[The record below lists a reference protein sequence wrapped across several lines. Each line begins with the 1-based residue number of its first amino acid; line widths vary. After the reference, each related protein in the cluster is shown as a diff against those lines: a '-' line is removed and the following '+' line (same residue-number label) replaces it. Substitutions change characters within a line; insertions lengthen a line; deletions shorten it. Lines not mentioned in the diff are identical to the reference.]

1 MFSTTQMKKIVCLI
15 LFFALS
21 LVSSAQS
28 GYEIKID
35 LKNYKDDLA
44 YLTYYQFDKTFIKDT
59 CTKIQNGKIIFKD
72 NKKLDTGIYSL
83 VSKQKALL
91 FNFFVDN
98 DTQKLELKSDSEADF
113 AEDLVA
119 LNSEKQNNF
128 LDYIRYIG
136 KQNLK
141 LLELE
146 KNTILKTKTDT
157 VLFNEKRVAIEK
169 SIADYEKNFVS
180 QNNGS
185 YVASVV
191 NLKTDKILQQVSFSS
206 KGKLDSVAAFNY
218 YKKHYWDGVNFK
230 DDAIMRTPFF
240 YNKVQKYFEHVVP
253 MQPDSVSVAI
263 DKILN
268 QTDQKSLMYKTLL
281 AHFTYTYESS
291 TLMGFDK
298 VFVYL
303 VDNYFKKG
311 KASGLY
317 NDEVVVQNI
326 IDRGDKLRPLLL
338 GSQAPELFMIKAED
352 YTKMKALGFEDAKS
366 SQELTKLY
374 YKNLNEIT
382 NRYVKLSDVKAACTI
397 LVFWDADC
405 SHCQTEIP
413 VLLASYNDM
422 LKENIDVKV
431 FSVYTQ
437 YEVEKY
443 IKYIKDYQLPWV
455 NVYDGAH
462 FNNIIQKYDVYS
474 TPVIYLLDQ
483 NKVIQAKRIQA
494 SDVKSMIKTLEKKRK

>member
-1 MFSTTQMKKIVCLI
+1 
-15 LFFALS
+15 
-21 LVSSAQS
+21 
-28 GYEIKID
+28 
-35 LKNYKDDLA
+35 
-44 YLTYYQFDKTFIKDT
+44 
-59 CTKIQNGKIIFKD
+59 
-72 NKKLDTGIYSL
+72 
-83 VSKQKALL
+83 
-91 FNFFVDN
+91 
-98 DTQKLELKSDSEADF
+98 
-113 AEDLVA
+113 
-119 LNSEKQNNF
+119 
-128 LDYIRYIG
+128 
-136 KQNLK
+136 
-141 LLELE
+141 
-146 KNTILKTKTDT
+146 
-157 VLFNEKRVAIEK
+157 
-169 SIADYEKNFVS
+169 
-180 QNNGS
+180 
-185 YVASVV
+185 
-191 NLKTDKILQQVSFSS
+191 
-206 KGKLDSVAAFNY
+206 
-218 YKKHYWDGVNFK
+218 
-230 DDAIMRTPFF
+230 
-240 YNKVQKYFEHVVP
+240 
-253 MQPDSVSVAI
+253 
-263 DKILN
+263 
-268 QTDQKSLMYKTLL
+268 
-281 AHFTYTYESS
+281 
-291 TLMGFDK
+291 MGFDK